1 MQGKIVAPDGENKNR
16 REISVSKQGEYNQLP
31 FDTYPIT
38 HINRP
43 EGIGATFIK
52 GNFRCNVSFHRYE
65 NGSFYIGSAFR
76 RLGSQ
81 VYTEE
86 FMNFLEA
93 VGIVTAGTL
102 VELEFDGYEIYV
114 SQI

>member
-1 MQGKIVAPDGENKNR
+1 MTGRIVAPHKNR

-38 HINRP
+38 NINRP
-43 EGIGATFIK
+43 EGIGATLIN
-52 GNFRCNVSFHRYE
+52 GDLNCNVSFHRYE
-65 NGSFYIGSAFR
+65 NGSFYISAASK
-76 RLGSQ
+76 RLGR
-81 VYTEE
+81 VYTEK
-86 FMNFLEA
+86 FRNFLEA
-93 VGIVTAGTL
+93 VGIVTVGTL

>member
-1 MQGKIVAPDGENKNR
+1 MTGKIVAPDGENNNR
-16 REISVSKQGEYNQLP
+16 REISVSRQGDYNQLP

-38 HINRP
+38 HIKRP
-43 EGIGATFIK
+43 EGIGVTLIK
-52 GNFRCNVSFHRYE
+52 GDLNCNASFHRFE

-76 RLGSQ
+76 RLGAR

-86 FMNFLEA
+86 FRNFLEA

-102 VELEFDGYEIYV
+102 VELKFAGYEIYV